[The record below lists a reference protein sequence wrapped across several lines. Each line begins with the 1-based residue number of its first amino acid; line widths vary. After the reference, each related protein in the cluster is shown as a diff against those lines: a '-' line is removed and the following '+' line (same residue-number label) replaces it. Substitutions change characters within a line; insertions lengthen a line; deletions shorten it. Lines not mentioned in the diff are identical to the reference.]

1 MNDKRKF
8 RESLKIGKIS
18 SHDQGNEQIPIRV
31 VAYGYKGDRID
42 TNTALGIGAFNN
54 RLGPFSFALSHS
66 LEKKLSLKKGDI
78 LLLHFSNGKKMVGQF
93 DDRIPASSIC
103 KLIKKHG
110 KGAKLTIDVY
120 MPWGN
125 KKEAYSLPELA
136 KLEVLKKGTNP
147 MQLEKLLIKKG
158 VPVYER
164 ANRWYPWI
172 EAQRLHEKMKESNS
186 MHIFFDKH
194 IKRSSFNFLDR

>member
-1 MNDKRKF
+1 MSDKRKF

-18 SHDQGNEQIPIRV
+18 SHDQVNEQIPIRI

-42 TNTALGIGAFNN
+42 INTALGIGAFNN

-66 LEKKLSLKKGDI
+66 LEKKLALKKGDT

-103 KLIKKHG
+103 KLIRKHG
-110 KGAKLTIDVY
+110 KGARFTIDVY

-125 KKEAYSLPELA
+125 KKEAYSLPEIA
-136 KLEVLKKGTNP
+136 KLEVIRKEVDP
-147 MQLEKLLIKKG
+147 SQLEKDLIQKG
-158 VPVYER
+158 LPVYER
-164 ANRWYPWI
+164 AKRWHEWI
-172 EAQRLHEKMKESNS
+172 KAQRPHEKMKESGS
-186 MHIFFDKH
+186 MHLFVDKQ